1 MSTPQSTSPEVNPLP
16 REIVPGIFWLGQCL
30 KVSHHGHPLHGYNS
44 VYLLTGEHTSMLVE
58 GGHAPDLPV
67 IEGQLD
73 GLLETRDIPPLR
85 YLFTTHTEAP
95 HSSGLGRLLDR
106 YPDTIVCGDTLDLHL
121 VFPQHVDRLH
131 PMNPGD
137 SLDLGGTEFVAVEA
151 VIRDMPYTRWGFDTR
166 RRVLFPGDGFAY
178 SHYHEGGHCGSLAEE
193 APSLDLPDMTALF
206 AELALYWTQFADLEP
221 YIERLDK
228 LIFEELDVAFIAPT
242 HGLPIGDLE
251 TTVPKIYDGLRL
263 GGGRDRGPVIGGAT
277 F

>member
-1 MSTPQSTSPEVNPLP
+1 MAQDGAVSEPANPLP
-16 REIVPGIFWLGQCL
+16 RELAPGIFWLGTCL
-30 KVSHHGHPLHGYNS
+30 KVSHHGRPLHGYNS
-44 VYLLTGEHTSMLVE
+44 VYLVTGADRSMLVE
-58 GGHAPDLPV
+58 AGHAPDLQV

-73 GLLETRDIPPLR
+73 ELMRTREIPPLR

-121 VFPQHVDRLH
+121 VFPQHADRFRA
-131 PMNPGD
+131 MDPGD
-137 SLDLGGTEFVAVEA
+137 ALDLGGTEFVALAA
-151 VIRDMPYTRWGFDTR
+151 VIRDMPYTRWGFDSS

-193 APSLDLPDMTALF
+193 APTLALPDMTALF

-221 YIERLDK
+221 YIARLDE
-228 LIFEELDVAFIAPT
+228 LLRELDVALIAPT
-242 HGLPIGDLE
+242 HGLPIADLE
-251 TTVPKIYDGLRL
+251 ATVPKIYDGLRL
-263 GGGRDRGPVIGGAT
+263 GGGIDRGPVLGGAT